1 MAVTLT
7 LQINQGAA
15 RDYDLQGQNLDGS
28 IPGNFLATDTLQ
40 GTIWAGN
47 ATPPLLTP
55 AVTWIDAPTC
65 QFRLSL
71 ENTQSAGLGVG
82 IYHVQATATRA
93 GRSALVLD
101 GMLEVL
107 RAAGLDVALPVYTTY
122 QDLLDHAPW
131 IQDLYSEEAE
141 YGFTRQQGM
150 AREWLDEILI
160 NRYHYGD
167 TAPMIGSPGFGLWSM
182 FAGGVDFAPSKWIRD
197 QLDANTLMVRGK
209 TKECVAKRSLYYILM
224 PQLGKAGDI
233 SYRQIAREFA
243 RSASDLVKSTRFE
256 LDLNGDG
263 FADII
268 ISGGS
273 TNLR

>member
-1 MAVTLT
+1 MAKLT

-28 IPGNFLATDTLQ
+28 IPSDFLATDFLY
-40 GTIWAGN
+40 GTIWTGN
-47 ATPPLLTP
+47 AQPPLLTP
-55 AVTWIDAPTC
+55 ALTWLDAPTC
-65 QFRLSL
+65 QFRMSL
-71 ENTQSAGLGVG
+71 ENADSAGLGVG
-82 IYHVQATATRA
+82 IYHCQATATRS
-93 GRSALVLD
+93 GRSAMILD

-107 RAAGLDVALPVYTTY
+107 RAAGTDTAIAVYTTY

-131 IQDLYSEEAE
+131 VQDLHSEEAE
-141 YGFTRQQGM
+141 YGFARQQGM

-160 NRYHYGD
+160 QRYHYGD

-197 QLDANTLMVRGK
+197 QLAANTLMVRGK
-209 TKECVAKRSLYYILM
+209 IRELVACRALYYICNA
-224 PQLGKAGDI
+224 QLGKAGDE
-233 SYRQIAREFA
+233 SYRALGKEFA
-243 RSASDLVKSTRFE
+243 RRATNLVKTTRFE
-256 LDLNGDG
+256 LDLNGDE

-268 ISGGS
+268 IDGGS

>member
-1 MAVTLT
+1 VAKLT
-7 LQINQGAA
+7 LQVAQGTA
-15 RDYDLQGQNLDGS
+15 RDYDLQAQNFD
-28 IPGNFLATDTLQ
+28 
-40 GTIWAGN
+40 GTIPTTFLSTDALAATVWSGN
-47 ATPPLLTP
+47 AQPPLLTP
-55 AVTWIDAPTC
+55 VVTWLDAPTAR
-65 QFRLSL
+65 FRLSITNEGSKL
-71 ENTQSAGLGVG
+71 LGVG
-82 IYHVQATATRA
+82 MYHVQATATRS
-93 GRSALVLD
+93 GESALILD

-107 RAAGLDVALPVYTTY
+107 RAAGTDLVIPVYTTY

-131 IQDLYSEEAE
+131 IQDLHSEEAE
-141 YGFTRQQGM
+141 YGFTRQQGL
-150 AREWLDEILI
+150 AREWLDEILV

-182 FAGGVDFAPSKWIRD
+182 FAGGVDFAPSKWLRD

-209 TKECVAKRSLYYILM
+209 TREMVAKRALYYILL

-243 RSASDLVKSTRFE
+243 RSSSDLVKTTRFE